1 MVFISVK
8 KKKKKKKKRWGRIIV
23 LPIYKGK
30 GDTGDCG
37 NYRGI
42 ALLDHIAKVY
52 ERILERR
59 LRGVIEIQLG
69 EEQYGYGK
77 GRSTSDL
84 LFALRIVLEK
94 SWEFNK
100 TAYIAFLDL
109 RKAFDSIPRARLW
122 RMLGE
127 VYGVEERLRTEI

>member
-8 KKKKKKKKRWGRIIV
+8 KKKKKKKKRWGKIVV

-30 GDTGDCG
+30 GVTGDCG

-59 LRGVIEIQLG
+59 LRAVIEIQLG
-69 EEQYGYGK
+69 EEQYGYRK
-77 GRSTSDL
+77 GRSTSDPVSYTH
-84 LFALRIVLEK
+84 LRAHETPEHL
-94 SWEFNK
+94 
-100 TAYIAFLDL
+100 
-109 RKAFDSIPRARLW
+109 
-122 RMLGE
+122 
-127 VYGVEERLRTEI
+127 